1 METMLGLLAYGA
13 AGNDCGADLKS
24 IPLGEVIRLAAEQGV
39 WQLCFAGIKQL
50 VSSGKLSLDEAD
62 MPFYAELQKR
72 FMQSCILH
80 EQKNGAVQEILTKLS
95 DAGIPCCLL
104 KGKSL
109 SYMYAH
115 PECRISSDIDLLV
128 SPEDEQ
134 KALTIFRESGFSVE
148 HRGTTSNHDKLEHPK
163 IGVVELHISLY
174 YDIEH
179 DVWFDNMN
187 MQQEPF
193 MQKDG
198 MTVLGITDG
207 YLYTLLHAVRHFV
220 RSGLGVKQILDVLL
234 YEKYYKNELDE
245 ARIRDTLTHLKYM
258 EFLNTV
264 KGFGVTYL
272 GFSESDFL
280 PFSYDAEK
288 VKRLFEDVAAGGVF
302 GKKEDR
308 SDCFDLYNAV
318 RFATFKNEDYQS
330 FMTKWYRKKAANS
343 FSFGLKNMKKR
354 YPYAEKHIF
363 LLPVAWIHHVF
374 TIGIAV
380 SRKISNIGKSIKYT
394 APEPK
399 DALMQ
404 ERMDLY
410 KYFDMM

>member
-1 METMLGLLAYGA
+1 MKTVLRLLSCGA
-13 AGNDCGADLKS
+13 AGIPCPEIKDFQLKKA
-24 IPLGEVIRLAAEQGV
+24 LVIAAEQGV
-39 WQLCFAGIKQL
+39 WQLCFAGLKQAITEGKIS
-50 VSSGKLSLDEAD
+50 VSEQEMPLLEATRKS
-62 MPFYAELQKR
+62 FL
-72 FMQSCILH
+72 QSCILH
-80 EQKNGAVQEILTKLS
+80 EQKNAALMQIMEQLKAEKIE
-95 DAGIPCCLL
+95 CCML

-128 SPEDEQ
+128 PIEQ
-134 KALTIFRESGFSVE
+134 EEKALAVFRAAGFAVE
-148 HRGTTSNHDKLEHPK
+148 NRGTTSNHDKLEHPG

-179 DVWFDNMN
+179 DVWFDNIN
-187 MQQEPF
+187 MQQEPY

-220 RSGLGVKQILDVLL
+220 RSGLGLKQIMDVLL
-234 YEKYYKNELDE
+234 YEKYYKNELD
-245 ARIRDTLTHLKYM
+245 AKRIEETLTHLKYM

-264 KGFGVTYL
+264 KGIGVMHM
-272 GFSESDFL
+272 GFAETDFL
-280 PFSYDAEK
+280 PFNYDKEK
-288 VKRLFEDVAAGGVF
+288 VERLLADVTAGGVF
-302 GKKEDR
+302 GKKEER
-308 SDCFDLYNAV
+308 KDCFDLYNAV
-318 RFATFKNEDYQS
+318 RFATFKNEDYQT

-343 FSFGLKNMKKR
+343 FSFGIRNMKKR
-354 YPYAEKHIF
+354 YGYAEKHSF
-363 LLPVAWIHHVF
+363 LIPVAWVHHVG
-374 TIGIAV
+374 TLVKAV
-380 SRKISNIGKSIKYT
+380 SRKVSNLGKSVRYT

-399 DALMQ
+399 DKLMQ